1 MYQSQEDYN
10 KIVQVWEA
18 KKPRPVQVK
27 PMGNSM
33 TGKYYTEKI
42 LPCYITAIQNLRQR
56 FEMRGEEHYFVL
68 QDNDR
73 SHGHT
78 LPYRPDTLQ
87 DRTKKKAKIETIEHP
102 ALSPDVNP

>member
-1 MYQSQEDYN
+1 MAPELIFYHDEEEHIEQPQYSRKPRKTMYQSQEDYN

-18 KKPRPVQVK
+18 EKPRPVQVK

-68 QDNDR
+68 
-73 SHGHT
+73 
-78 LPYRPDTLQ
+78 
-87 DRTKKKAKIETIEHP
+87 
-102 ALSPDVNP
+102 